1 MTKETSIIFDGNFD
15 ELAEGRI
22 LRKAFMKAL
31 AIDTKLPP
39 GIRDM
44 EGMSGKKYRYFI
56 NNLVELSENP
66 RYLEVGSWVG
76 STACSALYGNNVK
89 ALCIDNWSEFG
100 GPREVFL
107 QNINAVKATANI
119 DFNFLESDFRHVD
132 YGHLGKFN
140 IFLFDGPHT
149 EEDQY
154 SGVFLTESALDDVYT
169 FIVDDWNWEAVRMGT
184 LSAIRRCDI
193 NVISSIVIR
202 TTQDD
207 TFPEIA
213 FQKSDWHNGYLIA
226 VCKKKYLKKYAVK
239 KQTFMDIYNR
249 KLTFQHLYY
258 DKEDPSPWN

>member
-1 MTKETSIIFDGNFD
+1 MTKETSIIFNGNFD
-15 ELAEGRI
+15 ELEEGRI
-22 LRKAFMKAL
+22 LHKAFMKAL
-31 AIDTKLPP
+31 ALETKLPP
-39 GIRDM
+39 VIRDM

-76 STACSALYGNNVK
+76 STACSALYGNSAK

-107 QNINAVKATANI
+107 QNINEVIVSANI
-119 DFNFLESDFRHVD
+119 DFSFLESDFRSVD
-132 YGHLGKFN
+132 YSHLGKFN

-154 SGVFLTESALDDVYT
+154 SGLLLTESALDDVYT
-169 FIVDDWNWEAVRMGT
+169 FIIDDWNWKAVRMGT
-184 LSAIRRCDI
+184 FSAIHRCDI

-213 FQKSDWHNGYLIA
+213 HQQSDWHNGYFIA
-226 VCKKKYLKKYAVK
+226 VCKKNNFSKNTQSNNL
-239 KQTFMDIYNR
+239 TFMDIFNS
-249 KLTFQHLYY
+249 KLTFQQTSLN
-258 DKEDPSPWN
+258 KLLAR